1 MDSNEHADSLVALLP
16 AGADAARLIVCE
28 RSGRW
33 AAALR
38 REMGGAVAMLQEAR
52 SLPGAWDLLD
62 GSPASFVLVELTRAG
77 AADLLRRMARLQ
89 RDYPLA
95 RVAIVADRRLGSY
108 EWLMREAGA
117 VHFTCSPRQLGPMY
131 RLACRHLAQS
141 PPPRRS
147 AAQRILASLPWQTP
161 GGNRADGSEAGRQSS
176 S

>member
-16 AGADAARLIVCE
+16 AGDDVARLIVCE

-38 REMGGAVAMLQEAR
+38 REMGGAGTLIQEAR
-52 SLPGAWDLLD
+52 SLRGAWDLLD
-62 GSPASFVLVELTRAG
+62 GSPASFVLVELTRPG
-77 AADLLRRMARLQ
+77 VADLLRRMARLQ

-95 RVAIVADRRLGSY
+95 RVAIVADRRLGSF

-117 VHFTCSPRQLGPMY
+117 VHFTCSPRQLGPVFW
-131 RLACRHLAQS
+131 LACRHLAQS

-147 AAQRILASLPWQTP
+147 AAERILASLPWPTR
-161 GGNRADGSEAGRQSS
+161 GGNATDGGGVGRQSRS
-176 S
+176 